1 MVSDKHSQI
10 VAAAKAAFE
19 DKGYRVSMTDIAK
32 RAGVAKQTL
41 YNHFASKEALFA
53 TVITDCGASV
63 LATLAQ
69 DGLSM
74 KDKLIQFSY
83 ALRQLAMTAHGVSSY
98 RAMTAEAHQFPELA
112 ASFYAQGV
120 GVTHQKLQ
128 DVLQQATESGSL
140 ACPDVVL
147 AADMLLSMLTG
158 FERSRLLLGVALPT
172 DGTDAKVRA
181 IVEAF
186 MRAFAPNKKG
196 E

>member
-1 MVSDKHSQI
+1 M
-10 VAAAKAAFE
+10 
-19 DKGYRVSMTDIAK
+19 
-32 RAGVAKQTL
+32 
-41 YNHFASKEALFA
+41 
-53 TVITDCGASV
+53 
-63 LATLAQ
+63 
-69 DGLSM
+69 
-74 KDKLIQFSY
+74 
-83 ALRQLAMTAHGVSSY
+83 
-98 RAMTAEAHQFPELA
+98 
-112 ASFYAQGV
+112 
-120 GVTHQKLQ
+120 THQKLQ